1 MKDITLFIVE
11 AANKDAMF
19 LGKLS
24 RRSDDDFN
32 FNAGEKVI
40 LIKYDTDGYIAQL
53 RGVYNIKKVNKNSV
67 IISHDDP
74 DYQNTIDV
82 LGLKFDKKG
91 IMIKKDKNK
100 YRGDSTIYWV
110 LYNKELIEDEKQN
123 DIKELL
129 GKGRVEWGFHFRNKE
144 KDIKELKKYVKE
156 II

>member
-1 MKDITLFIVE
+1 MKNITTYITE
-11 AANKDAMF
+11 AANKDSMF
-19 LGKLS
+19 LGKTS

-32 FNAGEKVI
+32 FNAGEKAI

-53 RGVYNIKKVNKNSV
+53 RSVYNIKKVNKNSV

-74 DYQNTIDV
+74 DYQSTIDT

-100 YRGDSTIYWV
+100 YRGNSTTYWV

-123 DIKELL
+123 DIEELL
-129 GKGRVEWGFHFRNKE
+129 GKGSIEWGFHFRNKE

>member
-1 MKDITLFIVE
+1 MKDITSFIVE

-32 FNAGEKVI
+32 FNTGEKVL
-40 LIKYDTDGYIAQL
+40 LIKYSTDGYIAQL
-53 RGVYNIKKVNKNSV
+53 RSVYNIKKVNKNSV
-67 IISHDDP
+67 TISHDYP
-74 DYQNTIDV
+74 DYQSTIDT

-100 YRGDSTIYWV
+100 YRGNSTTYWV

-156 II
+156 IK

>member
-1 MKDITLFIVE
+1 MKNITTYITE
-11 AANKDAMF
+11 AANKDSMF
-19 LGKLS
+19 LGKTS
-24 RRSDDDFN
+24 RRSEDDFN
-32 FNAGEKVI
+32 FNAGEKAI

-67 IISHDDP
+67 TISHDDP
-74 DYQNTIDV
+74 DYQSTIDT

-123 DIKELL
+123 DIKELID
-129 GKGRVEWGFHFRNKE
+129 KGSVEWGFRFRNKGE
-144 KDIKELKKYVKE
+144 EIKKLKKYIKE
-156 II
+156 IK

>member
-1 MKDITLFIVE
+1 MKNITTYITE
-11 AANKDAMF
+11 AANKDSMF
-19 LGKLS
+19 LGKTS
-24 RRSDDDFN
+24 RRSEDDFN
-32 FNAGEKVI
+32 FNAGEKAI

-74 DYQNTIDV
+74 EYQSTIDT

-123 DIKELL
+123 DINELL
-129 GKGRVEWGFHFRNKE
+129 DKGRVEWGFHFRNKE
-144 KDIKELKKYVKE
+144 KDIKELKKYIKE

>member
-1 MKDITLFIVE
+1 MKNITTYITE
-11 AANKDAMF
+11 AANKDSMF
-19 LGKLS
+19 LGKTS

-32 FNAGEKVI
+32 FNAGEKAI

-53 RGVYNIKKVNKNSV
+53 RSVYNIKKVNKNSV

-74 DYQNTIDV
+74 DYQSTIDT

-123 DIKELL
+123 DIEELL
-129 GKGRVEWGFHFRNKE
+129 GKGSVEWGFHFRNKE

>member
-1 MKDITLFIVE
+1 MKNITTYITE

-19 LGKLS
+19 LGNLS
-24 RRSDDDFN
+24 CRSDDEFSFN
-32 FNAGEKVI
+32 TGEKVL
-40 LIKYDTDGYIAQL
+40 LIKYSTDGYIAQL

-74 DYQNTIDV
+74 DYQSTIDT

-123 DIKELL
+123 DIEELL
-129 GKGRVEWGFHFRNKE
+129 GKGSVEWGFHFRNKE
-144 KDIKELKKYVKE
+144 ADLKKLKKYVKE
-156 II
+156 IK

>member
-1 MKDITLFIVE
+1 MKNITTYITE

-19 LGKLS
+19 LGKTS
-24 RRSDDDFN
+24 RRSDNEFSFN
-32 FNAGEKVI
+32 TGEKVL
-40 LIKYDTDGYIAQL
+40 LIKYSTDGYIAQL

-74 DYQNTIDV
+74 DYQSTIDT

-123 DIKELL
+123 DIEELL
-129 GKGRVEWGFHFRNKE
+129 GKGSVEWGFHFRNKE
-144 KDIKELKKYVKE
+144 ADLKKLKKYIEE
-156 II
+156 IK

>member
-1 MKDITLFIVE
+1 MKNITTYITE
-11 AANKDAMF
+11 AANKDSMF
-19 LGKLS
+19 LGKTS
-24 RRSDDDFN
+24 RRSGDDFN
-32 FNAGEKVI
+32 FNADEKAI

-53 RGVYNIKKVNKNSV
+53 RGVYNIKKANKNSV

-74 DYQNTIDV
+74 EYQSTIDA

-91 IMIKKDKNK
+91 IMIKKNKNK

-123 DIKELL
+123 DINELL
-129 GKGRVEWGFHFRNKE
+129 DKGRVEWGFHFRNKE